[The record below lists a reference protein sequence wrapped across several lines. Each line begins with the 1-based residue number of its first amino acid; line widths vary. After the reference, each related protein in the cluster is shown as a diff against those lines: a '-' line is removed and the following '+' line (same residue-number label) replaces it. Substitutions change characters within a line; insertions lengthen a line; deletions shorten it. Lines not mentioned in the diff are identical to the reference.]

1 MDIEIKNTKKPIEY
15 IKAIRFLE
23 ERIDNILKHNE
34 KELIWILEHKKV
46 FTGGVPGTRS
56 SDIQRKFLNLRV
68 RLRLDTF
75 SKSSLID

>member
-34 KELIWILEHKKV
+34 
-46 FTGGVPGTRS
+46 S
-56 SDIQRKFLNLRV
+56 RK
-68 RLRLDTF
+68 
-75 SKSSLID
+75 